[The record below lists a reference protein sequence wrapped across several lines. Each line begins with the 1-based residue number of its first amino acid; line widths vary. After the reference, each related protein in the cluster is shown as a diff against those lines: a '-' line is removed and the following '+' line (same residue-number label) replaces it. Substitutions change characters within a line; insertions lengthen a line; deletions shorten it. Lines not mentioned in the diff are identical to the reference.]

1 MILLDKRE
9 TINLYSLSSLYEIH
23 TVKEKIKLF
32 EKKYRRSFKEFEID
46 VKKGEENFEHWDDY
60 MEWKAY
66 KKTYNTLLKKKKQIS
81 NGDYQIS

>member
-1 MILLDKRE
+1 MILLDKKE

-32 EKKYRRSFKEFEID
+32 ENKYKKSFQEFEIE
-46 VKKGEENFEHWDDY
+46 VKTTKENFENWDDY

-66 KKTYNTLLKKKKQIS
+66 KKTYNSLLNTRKEIQ
-81 NGDYQIS
+81 NGNYQIS